1 MGSWS
6 RIRRR
11 CRRCASDETF
21 IQFNGAD
28 GDVVCRGV
36 QLTVTIA
43 PDALDNDTSAILF
56 LVQRHDVFLGGS
68 PVRIV
73 VLSRS
78 PSFALTVGPG

>member
-1 MGSWS
+1 
-6 RIRRR
+6 
-11 CRRCASDETF
+11 
-21 IQFNGAD
+21 
-28 GDVVCRGV
+28 
-36 QLTVTIA
+36 LTVTIA